1 MILFENVTKKYGDT
15 YAIKG
20 LSFEVEKGEVFGFI
34 GPNGAGK
41 TTTIKIMAG
50 IARPTFGK
58 VLVSGNDI
66 SVDPVAVKKNI
77 GLIPEHPYIYEKLTG
92 REVLWFV
99 GKMFGMDNREIKLRC
114 DEILSYFNLSTKADD
129 VVGNY
134 SHGMKQK
141 LVIASSLIHSPELL
155 IIDEPMVG
163 LDPKSA
169 RQIKNIIRTMADG
182 GGTVFMSTHTLELAE
197 SICDRIAVINR
208 GEIIATGTMN
218 ELQELSGST
227 GERLEEIYLTLTEES
242 SDDKIES

>member
-1 MILFENVTKKYGDT
+1 LILFENVTKKYGDT

-20 LSFEVEKGEVFGFI
+20 LSFEVKKGEVFGFI

-50 IARPTFGK
+50 IAKPTFGK
-58 VLVSGNDI
+58 VLVNGNDI

-99 GKMFGMDNREIKLRC
+99 GKMFGMDNKEIKLRC
-114 DEILSYFNLSTKADD
+114 DEILSYFNLSSKTDD

-141 LVIASSLIHSPELL
+141 LVIASALIHSPELL

-227 GERLEEIYLTLTEES
+227 GERLEEIFLTLTEES
-242 SDDKIES
+242 PDDKIES